1 MVLAGVCL
9 EEAVL
14 TLGRCPR
21 TCLPWPQVKAE
32 LAPYEKK
39 MGEVNARISVAEQ
52 EMNLLQRQQKD
63 AAKKL
68 DESAKCVGAGCGGL
82 NGALGL

>member
-1 MVLAGVCL
+1 MWILHSKTLKAPGRSGL
-9 EEAVL
+9 PGAVL
-14 TLGRCPR
+14 TLGRHLR
-21 TCLPWPQVKAE
+21 AYLTLSSQVKGE

-52 EMNLLQRQQKD
+52 EMSLLQRQQKD

-68 DESAKCVGAGCGGL
+68 EESAKCVGRV
-82 NGALGL
+82 